1 MAKKTGIW
9 MDGRV
14 AEIFTFE
21 DLNEQ
26 PNIEIIKSGIEE
38 MKPRGGS
45 RSKQP
50 YGPMETVSESKF
62 LEKRKHQEV
71 AFFKDIY
78 TQTKGG
84 KDLYVFGPST
94 TKNKFVDYLKEHYSG
109 QNFNIVLRNSD
120 HPTQKQKAAEI
131 RRHFVIEFKKTRLA
145 I

>member
-1 MAKKTGIW
+1 MKKKTGIW
-9 MDGRV
+9 LDGRV

-26 PNIEIIKSGIEE
+26 PNIEIVKSDIEE

-62 LEKRKHQEV
+62 LEKRKHQEST
-71 AFFKDIY
+71 FFKNIY
-78 TQTKGG
+78 TQTEGG
-84 KDLYVFGPST
+84 KNLYVFGPAK

-109 QNFNIVLRNSD
+109 ENFNIVLKNSD
-120 HPTQKQKAAEI
+120 HPTQKQKVAEI
-131 RRHFVIEFKKTRLA
+131 RDHFVLEFKKTRLS